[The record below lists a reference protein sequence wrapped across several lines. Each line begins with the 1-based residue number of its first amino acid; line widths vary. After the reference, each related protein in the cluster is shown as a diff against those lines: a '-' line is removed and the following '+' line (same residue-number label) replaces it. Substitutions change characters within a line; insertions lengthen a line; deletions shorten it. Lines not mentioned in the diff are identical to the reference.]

1 MNNFDRF
8 KISLEEVTGDT
19 VEIVREIDLELEPED
34 VAELPRSHGNTSR

>member
-19 VEIVREIDLELEPED
+19 VEIVREIDLELEPKD